1 MRISLDALETL
12 DAIAEHGSFAKA
24 ARVLH
29 RVPSAITYTVQKL
42 ESDLGV
48 ALFDRSGK
56 GARLTEAG
64 QALVERGRRLLLQ
77 AESLENCVK
86 RVANGWELQLTL
98 AIDEVLPLELLYP
111 LIAEFDALG
120 CGTRIRLT
128 RETFGGAWDAL
139 IDRRADLSIGAAGEM
154 PQGYG
159 LASRRWCSVPFQF
172 ALAPDHPL
180 AKLAEPLSFAQIV
193 EYRAVVAADSSR
205 KLAPRSIGILDSQE
219 TLIVPSLAA
228 KLSAQLANL
237 GIGFLPQYL
246 VAPHVACGELVVR
259 EVEAPR
265 APAILHLAWRA
276 GEEGLALSWFRDRV
290 FREGQLLRSLHAIE
304 SLG

>member
-1 MRISLDALETL
+1 
-12 DAIAEHGSFAKA
+12 
-24 ARVLH
+24 
-29 RVPSAITYTVQKL
+29 
-42 ESDLGV
+42 
-48 ALFDRSGK
+48 
-56 GARLTEAG
+56 
-64 QALVERGRRLLLQ
+64 
-77 AESLENCVK
+77 
-86 RVANGWELQLTL
+86 
-98 AIDEVLPLELLYP
+98 
-111 LIAEFDALG
+111 
-120 CGTRIRLT
+120 
-128 RETFGGAWDAL
+128 
-139 IDRRADLSIGAAGEM
+139 
-154 PQGYG
+154 
-159 LASRRWCSVPFQF
+159 VPFQF